1 LSLTTTTTTYYYYL
15 CTSSHQAAAG
25 WPISELCDRQL
36 AAWFGFEPLLD
47 SHDRAPSLFDN
58 WKGLAAVP
66 PAFWGFLFGLTAV
79 IELEYGMMRSK
90 RTTNLAK
97 QQDPDYFP
105 GKLGL
110 DPLGFYPHTAKGRR
124 RMQLAEIKHG
134 RLAMIAVVIYCL
146 AEYITK
152 EGIIDEVE
160 SFLNLQTT
168 AATAGT
174 AGAGAVPFF
183 PMLFPAETIE
193 TELVERFAGM
203 E

>member
-1 LSLTTTTTTYYYYL
+1 
-15 CTSSHQAAAG
+15 
-25 WPISELCDRQL
+25 L

-79 IELEYGMMRSK
+79 IELEYGMHSLFSK
-90 RTTNLAK
+90 KQIAQHNLAK
-97 QQDPDYFP
+97 QQDIDYFP

-110 DPLGFYPHTAKGRR
+110 DPLGFYPHSVKGRR

-134 RLAMIAVVIYCL
+134 RLAMVAVIIYCL
-146 AEYITK
+146 AEFILK

-160 SFLNLQTT
+160 SFLQMPTF
-168 AATAGT
+168 
-174 AGAGAVPFF
+174 PSFF
-183 PMLFPAETIE
+183 PMLSPTAETLE
-193 TELVERFAGM
+193 TEFFIERLVAM